1 MNEIIK
7 SIKEIH
13 KEDIC
18 LFRIGTFYHVFGR
31 DSYIMS
37 YLFGYKMKNNNEC
50 GFPKDILFKVEAKLE
65 RNNINYLVIDAR
77 NNYDVENKEN
87 FKNNNKYK
95 IIYEKANKYIN
106 LKKRIENIN
115 KYLLENIEEKDI
127 KPIIQKIEDVI
138 DERREI

>member
-77 NNYDVENKEN
+77 NNYDVENK
-87 FKNNNKYK
+87 
-95 IIYEKANKYIN
+95 
-106 LKKRIENIN
+106 
-115 KYLLENIEEKDI
+115 
-127 KPIIQKIEDVI
+127 
-138 DERREI
+138 